1 MIEYGK
7 YQIGNPWA
15 PCVVDG
21 KDVLVYAP
29 DHREPDPF
37 KIVPEPID
45 ISEWREKYFRRE
57 TNDE

>member
-7 YQIGNPWA
+7 YQRGNPWA
-15 PCVVDG
+15 PCVVDR

-29 DHREPDPF
+29 NHREPDPF
-37 KIVPEPID
+37 KIVQKPID
-45 ISEWREKYFRRE
+45 ISERLEKCFQKE